1 MSRYAKRLNDMKL
14 NINIPDHQQST
25 EIVKDNKGN
34 TKRNYKF
41 LLSCEVKRLSTNY
54 IFNVVY

>member
-1 MSRYAKRLNDMKL
+1 MKL

-34 TKRNYKF
+34 TKEITNFYY
-41 LLSCEVKRLSTNY
+41 LVKWKDYLQNY

>member
-25 EIVKDNKGN
+25 EIVKDNKGIL
-34 TKRNYKF
+34 KKLQSFYY
-41 LLSCEVKRLSTNY
+41 LVK
-54 IFNVVY
+54 

>member
-34 TKRNYKF
+34 TKEITKF
-41 LLSCEVKRLSTNY
+41 YYLVK
-54 IFNVVY
+54 